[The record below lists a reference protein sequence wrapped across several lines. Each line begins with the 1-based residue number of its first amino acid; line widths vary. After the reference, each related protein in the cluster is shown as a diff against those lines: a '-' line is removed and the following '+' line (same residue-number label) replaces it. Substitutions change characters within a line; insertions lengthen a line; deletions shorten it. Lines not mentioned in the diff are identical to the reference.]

1 MTRLT
6 HASKSTPCPI
16 CANTD
21 WCYELNDSLWGCKRS
36 DTAPPGWKRTTKQDR
51 EGHHLFAVDN
61 GDSSEWTAKKVEW
74 EAKREQREANQLAA
88 RQEEFRTSL
97 SAEQR
102 DPLIRALSQEL
113 GLTREHRQIL
123 KDRGLTDAQIDDGLF
138 FSIEKWQKVSDRYPF
153 NLPGVYLS
161 PKGDRQLSGQGIAIV
176 TIDRAG
182 LATGWQIMSVPRIEN
197 LKYYWAKSNE
207 NPELSRREVRSH
219 LPVGDG
225 ELELPI
231 QVVGSSST
239 SGVAY
244 GAEGGLKS
252 FIAAH
257 LHSEYFIGASSGNF
271 SGSPIQVRSALNGY
285 HTIVLPVDGGD
296 AINPARIDHW
306 QRQVKFF
313 ASLDIKVRF
322 AWWGQISKDNN
333 DVDEITTEQF
343 RAAKILT
350 PGKFFALC
358 RRLNCREKDDETF
371 KALSSLTLP
380 ITDSRR
386 EQFLQPIPL
395 PRTGYLT
402 FVSSGV
408 WTGKTKQLTPIVDS
422 WTRLFPKG
430 RVIIPGYRNGL
441 LDQLRERLDVPNF
454 RVGYGQ
460 DDTAINNY
468 QKLAICLD
476 SLMRL
481 KLENIPPNTLIIHD
495 EFEAILKHIAL
506 GGTTGSN
513 TAKVQAHLVAIYHQV
528 LANGGAVICLED
540 KLTDVSVRGLLDL
553 TDNRY
558 PFEIISNDYE
568 RFNWDVSIGGG
579 SPKDYIGLILDRL
592 MSGERIVVPTTSQ
605 VFGES
610 LERIVLARLPE
621 MKGYIERVDA
631 KTVGDCSDLIED
643 PSGYLRAAQTKLL
656 ILSPTVESGFSIEDK
671 IPLRSLFD
679 RVMAYFTNLD
689 TRSHIQLLSRYRS
702 NCPRSIFCPTKGA
715 ETGDNR
721 GRDPIKLL
729 KVRKQIADRTTL
741 TQGIGRTPT
750 TPQGDVWN
758 RLDAEFSARAA
769 LSAKYIREYLE
780 ADLIGRGHR
789 VTAVEWASAR
799 AQVIIDNGLTHIS
812 SEELGNQYKDIKASL
827 ETEESQQ
834 MAGVDGLSL
843 SPAQAIAILH
853 SSYSTYEQKIQAKKC
868 LLHQDLPGADLT
880 QEFILEVVVKNRG
893 AYRRSCEL
901 AYLLDKPDL
910 AKSIDKGILNS
921 QLEQPHI
928 LFRKMPKNHQ
938 KVDLLA
944 PIAQHLQDLA
954 TSREYKANDP
964 AVVAIQEWGLKNSYL
979 FWALFGLT
987 IKAEE
992 IDSIGKRQNT
1002 AIATVN
1008 KILKKLGYKAEVI
1021 RQEGSNGKQIRVFGV
1036 TNSECPHRQTI
1047 YQALELKY
1055 KTYIENST
1063 QFDTIITVSNTEL
1076 DIKNVINV
1084 STSDTKSIVLEADP
1098 PDYLSSDNIE
1108 SVAETLVVALDQPH
1122 EVALEV
1128 ITDLRTIWERDLLEA
1143 AAQLLP
1149 SAQRSKLKQIVV
1161 KLNKLLEVAA

>member
-6 HASKSTPCPI
+6 HATKINPCPI
-16 CANTD
+16 CENTD
-21 WCYELNDSLWGCKRS
+21 WCYELSDTLWGCKRS
-36 DTAPPGWKRTTKQDR
+36 DIAPPGWRKTKKQDR
-51 EGHHLFAVDN
+51 EGHWLFGLDN
-61 GDSSEWTAKKVEW
+61 GKNWTDADRAEW
-74 EAKREQREANQLAA
+74 ESLLAQREANQLAA
-88 RQEEFRTSL
+88 RQEEFRCSL
-97 SAEQR
+97 TAQQR
-102 DPLIRALSQEL
+102 DPLIHALSQEL

-138 FSIEKWQKVSDRYPF
+138 FSIEKWQKVSDDRYPF

-271 SGSPIQVRSALNGY
+271 SGSPIQVRSALEGY
-285 HTIVLPVDGGD
+285 HTFIITVDGGD
-296 AINPARIDHW
+296 ATNPARIEHW
-306 QRQVKFF
+306 KRQVKFF
-313 ASLDIKVRF
+313 ETLNIKVRF

-333 DVDEITTEQF
+333 DIDEITTEQF
-343 RAAKILT
+343 KAAKLLT
-350 PGKFFALC
+350 PGKFFKLC
-358 RRLNCREKDDETF
+358 GNLAWKQKDDETF
-371 KALSSLTLP
+371 KALSSLSLP
-380 ITDSRR
+380 ITDQRS
-386 EQFLQPIPL
+386 EEFLAPL
-395 PRTGYLT
+395 PAPKRGQIT
-402 FVSSGV
+402 FVSSNV
-408 WTGKTKQLTPIVDS
+408 WTGKTQQLVPLVDNWERTFKDGKVIV
-422 WTRLFPKG
+422 
-430 RVIIPGYRNGL
+430 IGYRNGL
-441 LDQLRERLDVPNF
+441 LDQTRERLNIPNF

-468 QKLAICLD
+468 PKLAICLD

-481 KLENIPPNTLIIHD
+481 RLENIPSNSLIIHD
-495 EFEAILKHIAL
+495 EFEAILKHISL

-513 TAKVQAHLVAIYHQV
+513 TAKIQAHLVSIYHRV
-528 LANGGAVICLED
+528 LSTGGAVVCLED
-540 KLTDVSVRGLLDL
+540 NITDLSANGILDL
-553 TDNRY
+553 TDRKY
-558 PFEIISNDYE
+558 PFEIISNDHE

-579 SPKDYIGLILDRL
+579 SSKDFIGLILDRL

-610 LERIVLARLPE
+610 LERIVIDRIPE
-621 MKGYIERVDA
+621 MKGYVERVDA
-631 KTVGDCSDLIED
+631 KTVGNCGDLIKD

-702 NCPRSIFCPTKGA
+702 NCPREIFANTKGA
-715 ETGDNR
+715 EAGENR
-721 GRDPIKLL
+721 GRDPVKLL
-729 KVRKQIADRTTL
+729 RVRKQLADTTAL
-741 TQGIGRTPT
+741 AQGTGRIPT
-750 TPQGDVWN
+750 TIQGDVWN

-769 LSAKYIREYLE
+769 LSAKYLREYLE

-789 VTAVEWASAR
+789 LTAVEWASVR
-799 AQVIIDNGLTHIS
+799 ASVIIDNGLPYIS
-812 SEELGNQYKDIKASL
+812 SDELGKQYKDIKENL
-827 ETEESQQ
+827 GVEKSQK
-834 MAGVDGLSL
+834 MADADGLTL
-843 SPAQAIAILH
+843 SPAQAIAIFH
-853 SSYSTYEQKIQAKKC
+853 SSYSSYDEKIRAQKC

-880 QEFILEVVVKNRG
+880 QEFLLEAIVKDRG

-901 AYLLDKPDL
+901 AFLLDKPDL
-910 AKSIDKGILNS
+910 AKSIDKGIFTS

-928 LFRKMPKNHQ
+928 LYGRVPKNGQ

-944 PIAQHLQDLA
+944 PIARHLEDLA
-954 TSREYKANDP
+954 TGREYKADDP
-964 AVVAIQEWGLKNSYL
+964 AVLAIQEWGLKEYQL
-979 FWALFGLT
+979 FERLFGLK

-992 IDSIGKRQNT
+992 TDSLGKKQNT

-1008 KILKKLGYKAEVI
+1008 KILKKLGYKSE
-1021 RQEGSNGKQIRVFGV
+1021 RTKQLGTGTDRVNVYQV

-1047 YQALELKY
+1047 YQALETKY
-1055 KTYIENST
+1055 REHLAST
-1063 QFDTIITVSNTEL
+1063 HTVSNMEERG
-1076 DIKNVINV
+1076 IKTVCVV
-1084 STSDTKSIVLEADP
+1084 SDVDTKSVIPDDDP
-1098 PDYLSSDNIE
+1098 PDWISPENIQSIIPTQIGDWVKVDGE
-1108 SVAETLVVALDQPH
+1108 LVQVTSVGHIYAIGRNTAGEF
-1122 EVALEV
+1122 
-1128 ITDLRTIWERDLLEA
+1128 RRWG
-1143 AAQLLP
+1143 
-1149 SAQRSKLKQIVV
+1149 
-1161 KLNKLLEVAA
+1161 VAA